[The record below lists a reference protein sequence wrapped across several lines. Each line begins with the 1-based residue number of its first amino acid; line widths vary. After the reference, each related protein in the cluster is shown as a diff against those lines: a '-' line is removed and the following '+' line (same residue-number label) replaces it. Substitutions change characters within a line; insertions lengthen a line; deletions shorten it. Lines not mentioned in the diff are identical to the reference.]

1 MALIL
6 EKDKLIESIWEYRWW
21 IMQNRF
27 GFLAT
32 ILRQKQYKETRGKHK
47 EIAPRDI
54 IKAKK
59 QGLSEW
65 FNTKRGYKGVYKWY
79 ITDIED
85 RFSGSGHISPDYFNY
100 SFGTNDFRDY
110 LTISQLSYDN
120 LVKLNFA
127 LLTYLSR
134 KQPMTKSQGGILR
147 NFWKVKEDVQFAFGE
162 PVSEIGILQIKNKLL
177 KLAKEDN
184 ELDITMV
191 TEGFIEIYTER
202 EVDWVRDYSI
212 KIRKKGKRAKTE
224 ESELFWNKEY
234 EKFGD
239 FFGAGQARVESAKA
253 EAIEIFNSNKR
264 PNIQKLRTEYLQ
276 SIGIDLTELSYL

>member
-21 IMQNRF
+21 IMENRF
-27 GFLAT
+27 GFVAT

-79 ITDIED
+79 ISDLDDVIDADSIT
-85 RFSGSGHISPDYFNY
+85 PDYFNY
-100 SFGTNDFRDY
+100 SFGSNELKDY
-110 LTISQLSYDN
+110 LTISQLGYDN

-134 KQPMTKSQGGILR
+134 KQPLEKSKSGILR
-147 NFWKVKEDVQFAFGE
+147 NFWKVKDELQFAFSK
-162 PVSEIGILQIKNKLL
+162 PLNEIGILQIKKRALL
-177 KLAKEDN
+177 WVEEERIDMEMAEETFTQLYIEK
-184 ELDITMV
+184 ELDWIK
-191 TEGFIEIYTER
+191 ELSKWIYL
-202 EVDWVRDYSI
+202 
-212 KIRKKGKRAKTE
+212 KGLRAKTE
-224 ESELFWNKEY
+224 ESKSFWYGEY
-234 EKFGD
+234 EKLGD
-239 FFGAGQARVESAKA
+239 MGTGQSRVDSAKA
-253 EAIEIFNSNKR
+253 EGTEIFHSDKR
-264 PNIQKLRTEYLQ
+264 INIQKLRAEYLQ
-276 SIGIDLTELSYL
+276 SIGIDLTELSYPLK